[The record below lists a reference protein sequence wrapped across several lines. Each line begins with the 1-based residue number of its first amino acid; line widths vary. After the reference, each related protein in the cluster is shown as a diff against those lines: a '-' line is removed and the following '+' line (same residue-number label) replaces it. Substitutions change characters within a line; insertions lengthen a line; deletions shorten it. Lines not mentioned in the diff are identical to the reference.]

1 MEIKKFL
8 RLICKEQITY
18 FTGGQNRSFDEEGS
32 VLFHVDGPFYQRQ
45 FTLCNL
51 KTGDTARMHTAAA
64 VDVEGGSS
72 VQAGTMG
79 VSGDQVDIVLSGKGG
94 KAFFCAILPDIVFGG
109 TGRIKDAEVLKRAPD
124 VAHQKTGENPE
135 GRVKEISLMSVGEI
149 EVVAIVLIF
158 QDQAFVETQ
167 GREEIL
173 LTLGITAKIRG
184 TLPAAVMALFLF
196 HIMIS
201 IEHDKTVFLIKP

>member
-1 MEIKKFL
+1 
-8 RLICKEQITY
+8 
-18 FTGGQNRSFDEEGS
+18 
-32 VLFHVDGPFYQRQ
+32 
-45 FTLCNL
+45 
-51 KTGDTARMHTAAA
+51 
-64 VDVEGGSS
+64 
-72 VQAGTMG
+72 MG

-94 KAFFCAILPDIVFGG
+94 KVFFCAILSDIVFGG

-124 VAHQKTGENPE
+124 VAHQKTGEDPE

-158 QDQAFVETQ
+158 QDKAFVETQ

-184 TLPAAVMALFLF
+184 TLPVAVMALFLF